1 MHIIIINTI
10 IIYGQDWFNCLWI
23 YRIFSTNLMLHRWKA
38 AQYILWR
45 CPENSK
51 SLKENRLFSWAKSH
65 AEFQRNWSWKTL
77 FLQCMTCLVYTG
89 KCLHGRV
96 TQLFLDTP
104 LARWNYVLKQTP
116 YCLVWS
122 CKVNI
127 VTKRRYWKG
136 SKRTKA
142 KQVILNHRFPPT
154 TQNPASQLVNL
165 PQIS

>member
-1 MHIIIINTI
+1 MVRTDLIACEYIAFFQQISCFI
-10 IIYGQDWFNCLWI
+10 DE
-23 YRIFSTNLMLHRWKA
+23 KA

-45 CPENSK
+45 CPDNSK
-51 SLKENRLFSWAKSH
+51 SLNENRLFSWAKSH